1 MTAHAQPSL
10 TFVMFSCVSRWI
22 YILISLVRKSNQA
35 GYLGVVLVEVAFILV
50 ENNTADYFRI
60 FIIAEP
66 P

>member
-1 MTAHAQPSL
+1 MAAHAQPSL

-22 YILISLVRKSNQA
+22 YALISLVRKSNQA
-35 GYLGVVLVEVAFILV
+35 GCLVVALVEVAFILV

>member
-1 MTAHAQPSL
+1 MTTHAQPSL
-10 TFVMFSCVSRWI
+10 TFAMFSCVFRWI
-22 YILISLVRKSNQA
+22 YALISLVHKSDQA
-35 GYLGVVLVEVAFILV
+35 GCLVVALVEVALILV